1 MQHKPVTISSNEFNE
16 KIKNNLRDYYVY
28 QFKRFLK
35 NDASDYR
42 KKGTDAFKPASTFT
56 EEKQRLLA
64 ILESQS
70 RMEWITEKGGVC
82 CCTVDTRMLET
93 NPFWVPYGFC
103 AASFRYMG
111 WFLNTFLLLH
121 PQIQLRRP
129 DGLTEPIFPRV
140 LWEFRPDAAVR
151 MKAMSRENLQ
161 DWLHRRLEALYG
173 NEKWGNMC
181 MERFLSLHCQRIN
194 GRKMLLEADTER
206 YGLTRELLQQY
217 YFQRGG
223 SADIGVE
230 QFRNRMEQ
238 EPSGVFCAKRLGQ
251 RREQWRLSTNRL
263 LLSPGDQDL
272 RFRFQQMAGFF
283 AQTLPLGFV
292 GWRLW
297 QRAGRDSSLI
307 HYKHNYIIKA
317 LNDYNI
323 ADLLHAIEHGIW
335 IRMEFRNGMKLQYR
349 TMVCYPLQIR
359 ESTQNGRQYLMY
371 YHPGYRSL
379 GSLRLDFIDR
389 ITYGAVEERSYFAEE
404 IALARQM
411 LDTVWGA
418 SVPGFATG
426 NLMHPRKSMH
436 IRLVIRRDRPVTENR
451 LRREIRHGRITQADH
466 VRQTLTYEVDVA
478 DPGEMVPWVRSFSAR
493 VLEIWVDGVACHP
506 QNDDP
511 ASGLRAY
518 LVKSASMDA
527 DLPERHDFR
536 DDVAFRPL
544 KNQQYPHECLFNP
557 LSGVAFDTVT
567 KTVFEMMRQPDR
579 IYYPADVQ
587 ARIRRAWPAE
597 LQLQKEMLD
606 SIYKSIMLLCSGS
619 DEAGYR
625 LDYIPTEECM
635 AACDTF
641 WDLIP
646 RSELEAS
653 YLKGILSHCKARLFL
668 SEQEIAMLLSGLQE
682 QAEPISFSALHYY
695 DQHCDVTASYQ
706 TEDVRRNFAALMDS
720 AASGRKL
727 ETVYAS
733 QIGIDALTLT
743 VIRLEYSKR
752 EDRFRAVCADVN
764 SCVSFRNLER
774 FVSVLPK
781 EEYGDLG
788 RLRMLADAE
797 AEENGRRLV
806 LKFVDERNRAER
818 LVTEFSPWKKICTS
832 RQADGVRVYDMEL
845 FYDVRDTLEIAVRLL
860 SYGQGIDIVDDSGD
874 VARQLELRRMQGKA
888 DR

>member
-1 MQHKPVTISSNEFNE
+1 MQHKPVTISANEFNE

-42 KKGTDAFKPASTFT
+42 KKGTDEFKPASTFT

-70 RMEWITEKGGVC
+70 RMEWIMGKGGIC
-82 CCTVDTRMLET
+82 CCTVDTRMLEI

-103 AASFRYMG
+103 AVSSRYIG

-121 PQIQLRRP
+121 PQMQLRRP

-161 DWLHRRLEALYG
+161 DWLYRRMEQLYG
-173 NEKWGNMC
+173 DGKWGNMC

-206 YGLTRELLQQY
+206 YGLSRELLQQY

-230 QFRNRMEQ
+230 QFQNRMEK
-238 EPSGVFCAKRLGQ
+238 EPSGVFCSKRLGQ
-251 RREQWRLSTNRL
+251 RREQWRLSTSRL
-263 LLSPGDQDL
+263 LLSSGNQDL
-272 RFRFQQMAGFF
+272 RFRFQQMVGYF

-323 ADLLHAIEHGIW
+323 VDLLHAIEHGIW
-335 IRMEFRNGMKLQYR
+335 IRLEFRNGMKLRYR

-389 ITYGAVEERSYFAEE
+389 ITYGDVEERSYYAEE
-404 IALARQM
+404 IARAGQM
-411 LDTVWGA
+411 LDTVWGV
-418 SVPGFATG
+418 SVSGFVRG
-426 NLMHPRKSMH
+426 NLMHPMKNTH
-436 IRLVIRRDRPVTENR
+436 IRLVVRRDRPVTENR
-451 LRREIRHGRITQADH
+451 LFRERRHGRITEVDN
-466 VRQTLTYEVDVA
+466 VGQTITYEADAA
-478 DPGEMVPWVRSFSAR
+478 DPGEMIPWVRSFSER
-493 VLEIWVDGVACHP
+493 VLEIWVNGVACHP
-506 QNDDP
+506 QKDD
-511 ASGLRAY
+511 AAGGLRAY
-518 LVKSASMDA
+518 LSKTALMDA
-527 DLPERHDFR
+527 DLPERHDFQ
-536 DDVAFRPL
+536 DDVVFRAQKDPR
-544 KNQQYPHECLFNP
+544 YPHECLFNP
-557 LSGVAFDTVT
+557 LSGVAFDTVMQ
-567 KTVFEMMRQPDR
+567 TVFEMMRYPDR
-579 IYYPADVQ
+579 SYSPADLKE
-587 ARIRRAWPAE
+587 RIRRAWPAE
-597 LQLQKEMLD
+597 IQLQTGILD
-606 SIYKSIMLLCSGS
+606 SIYKSIVSLCSGS
-619 DEAGYR
+619 SGAGYR

-646 RSELEAS
+646 LTELETS
-653 YLKGILSHCKARLFL
+653 YLKGVLSHCKAHLFL
-668 SEQEIAMLLSGLQE
+668 SEQEIGLLLGGLRE
-682 QAEPISFSALHYY
+682 NVEPISFSSLYYY
-695 DQHCDVTASYQ
+695 DQHRDVTACYQ
-706 TEDVRRNFAALMDS
+706 SEDVRKNFVALMDS

-727 ETVYAS
+727 ETVYES
-733 QIGIDALTLT
+733 QTGTDALTLT
-743 VIRLEYSKR
+743 AVRLEYSKR
-752 EDRFRAVCADVN
+752 EDRFRAVCADGN
-764 SCVSFRNLER
+764 SRVSFRNLER
-774 FVSVLPK
+774 FVSILPK
-781 EEYGDLG
+781 EEYGD
-788 RLRMLADAE
+788 RQQLRQLADAD
-797 AEENGRRLV
+797 AEENRRRLV
-806 LKFVDERNRAER
+806 LNFVDERNLAER

-832 RQADGVRVYDMEL
+832 RQEDGVRIYTMEL
-845 FYDVRDTLEIAVRLL
+845 FYDARDTLEIAVRLL
-860 SYGQGIDIVDDSGD
+860 SYGKGIDIVDDSGD
-874 VARQLELRRMQGKA
+874 VARQLKLRRMQEKSGG
-888 DR
+888 